1 MNDSDSLR
9 MELIVGCVYFSRQ
22 NVGRKLAVT
31 WIYAIAW
38 GRELR
43 DACEWCP

>member
-1 MNDSDSLR
+1 MKDSDSLR
-9 MELIVGCVYFSRQ
+9 TEVIVGYVHFSRQ
-22 NVGRKLAVT
+22 NMGRKLAVT

-43 DACEWCP
+43 ETCEWCP